1 MTYNDFITLYPWAD
15 LWLNLFGTFAPVI
28 VAIFAIIIN
37 NSKSSKRD
45 KLNKKLDMIA
55 NCENILIQKVSLME
69 CAMDE
74 LIDKFEDV
82 LQCTT
87 IEKARHLLKD
97 YKSAKSEA
105 LKSLME
111 LYNYSTVA
119 SGILYEN
126 IDAEDIGSEIRTII
140 KLIDEM
146 VVTHVI
152 RNGLKRMGNE
162 EIKKANKIK
171 DDYASFEA
179 WQAVKIQ
186 TIMEKTF
193 ELLK

>member
-111 LYNYSTVA
+111 LYNYSTAA

-162 EIKKANKIK
+162 EIKKADKIK
-171 DDYASFEA
+171 DDYDSFKA
-179 WQAVKIQ
+179 WQVVKIQ

>member
-1 MTYNDFITLYPWAD
+1 MTYNDFIALHPWVD
-15 LWLNLFGTFAPVI
+15 LGLKLFGTFAPVI
-28 VAIFAIIIN
+28 VAILAIIIN

-69 CAMDE
+69 YAMIE
-74 LIDKFEDV
+74 LIDKFGDV

-87 IEKARHLLKD
+87 IEKVKPLLND

-105 LKSLME
+105 LKSLVE
-111 LYNYSTVA
+111 LYSYSISA

-126 IDAEDIGSEIRTII
+126 IDAKDMSNELRTII
-140 KLIDEM
+140 KSMDEM
-146 VVTHVI
+146 ITTHVV
-152 RNGLKRMGNE
+152 RNGLSRMGEE
-162 EIKKANKIK
+162 EIKKANAIK
-171 DDYASFEA
+171 DDYNDFKA
-179 WQAVKIQ
+179 WQTIKIK